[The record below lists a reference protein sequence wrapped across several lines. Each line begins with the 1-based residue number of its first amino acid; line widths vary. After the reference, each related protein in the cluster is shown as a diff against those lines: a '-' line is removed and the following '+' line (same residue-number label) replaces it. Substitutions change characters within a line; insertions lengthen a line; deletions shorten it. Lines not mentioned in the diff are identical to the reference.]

1 MRVVCI
7 DVSVQWCS
15 KVAVVLL
22 FSIVTQVEKNRLCC
36 RTRTHSHA
44 LESYCVYSFESSMY
58 RRGALQL
65 PMMMMLG
72 KELLS
77 GL

>member
-22 FSIVTQVEKNRLCC
+22 FSIVTQVEKIGFVAELA
-36 RTRTHSHA
+36 RTRTHLSHI
-44 LESYCVYSFESSMY
+44 VYTVLKAACTAGVPYSS
-58 RRGALQL
+58 Q
-65 PMMMMLG
+65 
-72 KELLS
+72 
-77 GL
+77 